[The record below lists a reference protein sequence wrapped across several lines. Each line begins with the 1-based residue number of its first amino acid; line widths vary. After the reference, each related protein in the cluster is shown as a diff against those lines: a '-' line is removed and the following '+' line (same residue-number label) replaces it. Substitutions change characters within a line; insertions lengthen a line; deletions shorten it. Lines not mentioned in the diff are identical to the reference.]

1 MGEPHVIS
9 ALTRKRAVIAGEL
22 AKAEKRCNAMREYLL
37 SLDNTLRIFGYDGD
51 PADIKPVKPYR
62 RMFRRG
68 ELKRAVQAILRAAD
82 GPMTNTELAE
92 RIIALKGW
100 DAADGAL
107 RRTVAEK
114 VKDVR
119 KRLAWG

>member
-37 SLDNTLRIFGYDGD
+37 ALDNTLRIFGYDGD
-51 PADIKPVKPYR
+51 PADIKPARPYR

-68 ELKRAVQAILRAAD
+68 ELNRAVLAILRTANGHLSNSDMAKRVIEMKD
-82 GPMTNTELAE
+82 
-92 RIIALKGW
+92 W
-100 DAADGAL
+100 DAADVGLA
-107 RRTVAEK
+107 RSVAEK
-114 VKDVR
+114 IRDVR
-119 KRLAWG
+119 KRLPY